1 MINAYLKHKME
12 REAQG
17 IPPKPLTEQ
26 QVEELTHLL
35 QNPAGVDES
44 LLLELITHRVPA
56 GVDEAAEVK
65 ACFLNDIAKNRCRSP
80 LISPQKAVFLL
91 STMGGGYNIAPLIDL
106 LDDTDLAPDAANA
119 LSKLILIFDAFDEIF
134 QKSKTNSFA
143 RQVIDA
149 WADARWFTE
158 KPTLPEML
166 TFTVFKV
173 EGEINTDDFSPASE
187 AWSRPDIP
195 LHALSMLSSR
205 TPDNTVETIK
215 NLKLKGLPIAFVGDV
230 VGTGSSRKSAANS
243 VIWHIGEDIPCIPN
257 KRRGGVVIG
266 STIAPIFF
274 NSLEDAGALP
284 IECDVSRIKHGDTIT
299 ILTHK
304 NRIVS
309 ANNGADNGEELARF
323 QLKTNVIVDEVRAD
337 GRIPLIIG
345 RTLTDR
351 TRKALDL
358 DLSDVFQRP
367 ASQPETAHGFT
378 RAQKIVGRAC
388 GLPGIHP
395 GIYCEPQMTT
405 VGSQDTT
412 GPMTRDEIK
421 ELACLK
427 FSADLVMQSFCHT
440 AAYPKAVD
448 IKMQNSLHEF
458 IKNRGGVALLPGD
471 GIIHAW
477 LNRMLLPDTVG
488 TGGDSHTRFPI
499 GISFPAGSGLIAFAA
514 ALGFMPLDMPESVIV
529 KFTGELQPGITMRD
543 VVNAVPYAAIQNGL
557 LTVQKEGKKNIFAG
571 RIIEFEGWPELSVA
585 QAYELT
591 NASAE
596 RSAAAATIDLST
608 DAVAAFLKDNI
619 DVLKGLIAA
628 GYGDADTIAHR
639 VDKMEHWLESPELL
653 RRDADARYAAEVEVN
668 LSDIKEPILACP
680 NDPDDVRLLSD
691 VSGTP
696 IDEVFI
702 GSCMTGI
709 SHFHQAAEILEGK
722 KNLPARLWMTPP
734 TRIDAQH
741 LKNDGLFS
749 VFGATGARLETPGCS
764 LCMGNQA
771 RVADGTTVMSTSTRN
786 FPNRV
791 GDNTSVYL
799 GSAQLASV
807 CAILG
812 KIPTIEE
819 YMGYV
824 KVEGRR

>member
-1 MINAYLKHKME
+1 MINAYLKHKRE
-12 REAQG
+12 REEQG
-17 IPPKPLTEQ
+17 IPPKPLTDK
-26 QVEELTHLL
+26 QVQKLTGLL
-35 QNPAGVDES
+35 QNPAGQDET
-44 LLLELITHRVPA
+44 LLIDLITHRVPA

-65 ACFLNDIAKNRCRSP
+65 AKFLYAVAKNQLHSP
-80 LISPQKAVFLL
+80 LISSKKAVFLL

-106 LDDTDLAPDAANA
+106 LDDADLATDAANA
-119 LSKLILIFDAFDEIF
+119 LSKSILIFDAFDEIF
-134 QKSKTNSFA
+134 AKSKTNPHA
-143 RQVIDA
+143 KQVIES
-149 WADARWFTE
+149 WADAQWFKE
-158 KPTLPEML
+158 KPLLAEKL
-166 TFTVFKV
+166 IFTVYKV

-205 TPDNTVETIK
+205 TPDNTIETI
-215 NLKLKGLPIAFVGDV
+215 NQLKQKGFPIAFVGDV
-230 VGTGSSRKSAANS
+230 VGTGSSRKSASNS
-243 VIWHIGEDIPCIPN
+243 VIWHIGEDIPYIPN
-257 KRRGGVVIG
+257 KRRGGMVLG
-266 STIAPIFF
+266 ATIAPIFF

-284 IECDVSRIKHGDTIT
+284 IECDVNRIKHGDTIT
-299 ILTHK
+299 VFPHEG
-304 NRIVS
+304 RIVTS
-309 ANNGADNGEELARF
+309 DTGEELARF
-323 QLKTNVIVDEVRAD
+323 QLKTNVIIDEVRAG

-345 RTLTDR
+345 RTLTEKTR
-351 TRKALDL
+351 TALGVSVSDAFENPPVCKA
-358 DLSDVFQRP
+358 P
-367 ASQPETAHGFT
+367 AEGYTL
-378 RAQKIVGRAC
+378 AQKMVGRAC
-388 GLPGIHP
+388 ECAGILPGE
-395 GIYCEPQMTT
+395 YCEPKITT

-448 IKMQNSLHEF
+448 IQMQNTLHEF

-514 ALGFMPLDMPESVIV
+514 ALGFMPLDMPESVLV
-529 KFTGELQPGITMRD
+529 KFTGKMQPGITMRD
-543 VVNAVPYAAIQNGL
+543 VVNAVPYAAIAQGL

-571 RIIEFEGWPELSVA
+571 RIIEFEGWPDLSVA

-596 RSAAAATIDLST
+596 RSAAAATIELSIDT
-608 DAVAAFLKDNI
+608 VTAFLNDNI
-619 DVLKGLIAA
+619 QILNDLITA
-628 GYGDADTIAHR
+628 GYGDSNTLRLRIDAI
-639 VDKMEHWLESPELL
+639 ENWLKNPKLL
-653 RRDADARYAAEVEVN
+653 KRDANAIYAAELTVN

-691 VSGTP
+691 IADTP
-696 IDEVFI
+696 IDEAFI

-709 SHFHQAAEILEGK
+709 SHFQKVADILKGHK
-722 KNLPARLWMTPP
+722 DLPTRLWMTPP
-734 TRIDAQH
+734 TRLDAQK
-741 LKNDGLFS
+741 LKNNGLFS
-749 VFGATGARLETPGCS
+749 VFGSAGARIEIPGCS

-771 RVADGTTVMSTSTRN
+771 RVSDGATVISTSTRN
-786 FPNRV
+786 FPNRM

-799 GSAQLASV
+799 GSAQLAAI
-807 CAILG
+807 CAITG
-812 KIPTIEE
+812 KIPTVEE
-819 YMGYV
+819 YMEHIST
-824 KVEGRR
+824 KTGRFP

>member
-1 MINAYLKHKME
+1 MIIEYLKHKEE

-17 IPPKPLTEQ
+17 IPAKPLTDM
-26 QVEELTHLL
+26 QVQALTGLL

-56 GVDEAAEVK
+56 GVDAAANVK
-65 ACFLNDIAKNRCRSP
+65 AGFLYDIARNKCRSP

-106 LDDTDLAPDAANA
+106 LDDADLAVDAANA
-119 LSKLILIFDAFDEIF
+119 LSQSILIFDAFDEIF
-134 QKSKTNSFA
+134 EKSKTNLYA

-149 WADARWFTE
+149 WADAQWFTQKSALAE
-158 KPTLPEML
+158 KL
-166 TFTVFKV
+166 TCTVFKV
-173 EGEINTDDFSPASE
+173 DGEINTDDFSPASE

-195 LHALSMLSSR
+195 LHALCMLSSR
-205 TPDNTVETIK
+205 IPENTIETIT
-215 NLKLKGLPIAFVGDV
+215 NLKQKGFPLAFVGDV
-230 VGTGSSRKSAANS
+230 VGTGSSRKSASNS
-243 VIWHIGEDIPCIPN
+243 VIWHIGEDIPYLPN

-266 STIAPIFF
+266 SAIAPIFF

-284 IECDVSRIKHGDTIT
+284 IECDVSRIKHGDMIT
-299 ILTHK
+299 ILPYE
-304 NRIVS
+304 NRIIRS
-309 ANNGADNGEELARF
+309 NDGADNGEELARF
-323 QLKTNVIVDEVRAD
+323 QLKTNVIADEVRAG

-345 RTLTDR
+345 RTLTEKAR
-351 TRKALDL
+351 TALGISS
-358 DLSDVFQRP
+358 SDAFENPPVCKMP
-367 ASQPETAHGFT
+367 AKGYTQ
-378 RAQKIVGRAC
+378 AQKMVGRAC
-388 GLPGIHP
+388 GCAGILPAE
-395 GIYCEPQMTT
+395 YCEPKITT

-499 GISFPAGSGLIAFAA
+499 GLSFPAGSGLIAFSAA
-514 ALGFMPLDMPESVIV
+514 FGFMPLDMPESVLV
-529 KFTGELQPGITMRD
+529 KFTGDLQPGITMRD
-543 VVNAVPYAAIQNGL
+543 VVNAVPYAAIQKGL
-557 LTVQKEGKKNIFAG
+557 LTVKKEGKRNIFAG
-571 RIIEFEGWPELSVA
+571 RIIEFEGWPKLSVA

-596 RSAAAATIDLST
+596 RSAAASTIDLSA
-608 DAVAAFLKDNI
+608 DAVTVFIKENI
-619 DVLKGLIAA
+619 KILNGLI
-628 GYGDADTIAHR
+628 
-639 VDKMEHWLESPELL
+639 
-653 RRDADARYAAEVEVN
+653 DARYGDVDTICRRIDEMKRWLKNPKLIKRDLDAVYAAEIEVN
-668 LSDIKEPILACP
+668 LSDIKEPIVACP
-680 NDPDDVRLLSD
+680 NDPDDVRRLSD
-691 VSGTP
+691 VAGTS

-709 SHFHQAAEILEGK
+709 SHFQQAAQILDGK
-722 KNLPARLWMTPP
+722 KNLPVRLWMTPP

-741 LKNDGLFS
+741 LKNDGLYS
-749 VFGATGARLETPGCS
+749 VFGTAGARLETPGCS

-771 RVADGTTVMSTSTRN
+771 RVADGTTVISTSTRN
-786 FPNRV
+786 FPNRM
-791 GDNTSVYL
+791 GDNTNVYL
-799 GSAQLASV
+799 GSAQLASI
-807 CAILG
+807 CAIMG
-812 KIPTIEE
+812 KIPTVDE
-819 YMGYV
+819 YMGFV
-824 KVEGRR
+824 KVR